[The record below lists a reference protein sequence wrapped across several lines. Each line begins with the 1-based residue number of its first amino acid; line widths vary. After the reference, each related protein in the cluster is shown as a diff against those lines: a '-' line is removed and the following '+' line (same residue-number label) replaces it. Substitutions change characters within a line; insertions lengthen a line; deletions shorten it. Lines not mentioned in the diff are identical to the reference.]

1 MKCQIIGRGITVT
14 PAMKEAASKKLSMR
28 MDRYFDNDAD
38 VKCVVTFSVGHHDQT
53 VEIAISTK
61 NVDLRAKVV
70 ADDAYSA
77 VDLCIDK
84 LEGQMRK
91 MKTQLSKVHK
101 KAGLAENILM
111 DLVEDE
117 EDELRTVVKRKKLS
131 LVPIDQEEA
140 IFRMEALD
148 HEFFVYLDSDTGLVS
163 IIYRRSDG
171 DYGLIE
177 IDE

>member
-1 MKCQIIGRGITVT
+1 MNCQIIGRGIVVT
-14 PAMKEAASKKLSMR
+14 SSMKEAAIKKLNMR
-28 MDRYFDNDAD
+28 MERYFDKDAD

-53 VEIAISTK
+53 VEISVATK

-70 ADDAYSA
+70 SDDAYSA
-77 VDLCIDK
+77 IDLCIDK

-91 MKTQLSKVHK
+91 MKTQLSKIHK
-101 KAGLAENILM
+101 KAGLSENILM

-117 EDELRTVVKRKKLS
+117 KDELRSVVKRKKLS
-131 LVPIDQEEA
+131 LVPIDQDEA

-163 IIYRRSDG
+163 VIYRRKDG

-177 IDE
+177 IEE